1 MAIEYLK
8 RGKPEAERSEDD
20 AKVRSI
26 VEGTL
31 KDGLRHLYAK
41 RRYLID
47 EDSWMMLD
55 GMRWD
60 GIYDTMACDG
70 MDIRHDDMRW
80 DGIYDTMA
88 CNGMGYTTR

>member
-31 KDGLRHLYAK
+31 KEIETAVM
-41 RRYLID
+41 RRFGTCQRSSTNIPRRL
-47 EDSWMMLD
+47 SV
-55 GMRWD
+55 
-60 GIYDTMACDG
+60 
-70 MDIRHDDMRW
+70 
-80 DGIYDTMA
+80 
-88 CNGMGYTTR
+88 